1 MTKIFVFTAGNPEA
15 RRHLEDSIRRPVSD
29 EIVFDTFS
37 ESKREELEQ
46 IRRRAN
52 GFYAWGAIPGVRNRP
67 NWQSMER
74 GDYVLCVYDATY
86 QYVSRVLGR
95 YENERFAV
103 AVWDRDTQCKTWQL
117 MYFLTEPIEVGRRR
131 LSEFGDYLEPERYMG
146 LHQGRTR
153 KDQQHSLL
161 PFVPLTNCGNHDKA

>member
-29 EIVFDTFS
+29 EFVFDTFS

-103 AVWDRDTQCKTWQL
+103 AVWDKDTQGRTWQL
-117 MYFLTEPIEVGRRR
+117 MYF
-131 LSEFGDYLEPERYMG
+131 
-146 LHQGRTR
+146 
-153 KDQQHSLL
+153 
-161 PFVPLTNCGNHDKA
+161 